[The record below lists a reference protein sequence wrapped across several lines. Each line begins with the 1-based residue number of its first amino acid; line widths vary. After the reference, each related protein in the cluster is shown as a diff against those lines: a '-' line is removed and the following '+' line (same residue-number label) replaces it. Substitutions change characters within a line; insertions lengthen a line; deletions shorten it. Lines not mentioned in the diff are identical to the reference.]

1 MTTIPT
7 NYLRLNNLFPSD
19 MDIIA
24 VKKYKRTG
32 VFPASADTE
41 RKRNAF
47 KAKYQFFEL
56 SKNGQN
62 LMYTPTNLQVVSKIS
77 RKMIL
82 TKEYKNSFG
91 SGSRNFYRTIREKYL
106 NIKRSDVQEFMKAQT
121 VNQLTDGFKHRTNK
135 PIVAKYPNEIWC
147 IDLIEINNYPKNKG
161 FDFILSCID
170 VFSRY
175 TFLEPSK
182 KRDSNAISK
191 CLDKI
196 IKRVKIKPRFL
207 ICDNGGEFEKD
218 FETYCKAHDITIQR
232 NRAYSPQANGIVES
246 SNKEV
251 RKLLRSIMLEN
262 KSTNWV
268 DNLRK
273 VEDYKNNTFTTSID
287 NLPNKIWTPTN
298 EPIDFKLDGDD
309 TQLKQT
315 YAKRTILKN
324 VRKQIDQFKEDE
336 LNVGDKVRIRMDQVS
351 NNIRALVKAGDTK
364 KIVVT
369 WSPVIFKILKKI
381 TPKKTTLERS
391 RYVVGTVDST
401 LMLVNKQNGTKP
413 RNFYSNSLKKVD
425 DEETN
430 YKDLSMQEAI
440 QLSGVELNQNDVYS
454 APYKP

>member
-1 MTTIPT
+1 
-7 NYLRLNNLFPSD
+7 
-19 MDIIA
+19 
-24 VKKYKRTG
+24 
-32 VFPASADTE
+32 
-41 RKRNAF
+41 
-47 KAKYQFFEL
+47 
-56 SKNGQN
+56 
-62 LMYTPTNLQVVSKIS
+62 
-77 RKMIL
+77 
-82 TKEYKNSFG
+82 
-91 SGSRNFYRTIREKYL
+91 
-106 NIKRSDVQEFMKAQT
+106 
-121 VNQLTDGFKHRTNK
+121 
-135 PIVAKYPNEIWC
+135 
-147 IDLIEINNYPKNKG
+147 
-161 FDFILSCID
+161 
-170 VFSRY
+170 
-175 TFLEPSK
+175 
-182 KRDSNAISK
+182 
-191 CLDKI
+191 LDKI
-196 IKRVKIKPRFL
+196 IKRVKIKPKFI

-218 FETYCKAHDITIQR
+218 FETYCKAHDITIRR
-232 NRAYSPQANGIVES
+232 NRAYSPQANGIVER

-298 EPIDFKLDGDD
+298 EPIDFKLDGDN
-309 TQLKQT
+309 TQLQQT

-413 RNFYSNSLKKVD
+413 RNFYSNSLKKVG

-454 APYKP
+454 APYKG

>member
-1 MTTIPT
+1 MTT

-32 VFPASADTE
+32 EFPALADTD
-41 RKRNAF
+41 RKRAAF

-91 SGSRNFYRTIREKYL
+91 SGSRNFYKTIREKYL

-121 VNQLTDGFKHRTNK
+121 ANQLTDGFKHRTNK

-196 IKRVKIKPRFL
+196 IKREKIKPKFI

-218 FETYCKAHDITIQR
+218 FETYCKAHDITIRR
-232 NRAYSPQANGIVES
+232 NRAYSPQANGIVER
-246 SNKEV
+246 SNKEI

-262 KSTNWV
+262 KSTNWL
-268 DNLRK
+268 DQLRK

-309 TQLKQT
+309 TQLQQT

-324 VRKQIDQFKEDE
+324 VRKQIDAFKEDE
-336 LNVGDKVRIRMDQVS
+336 LNVGDHVRIRMDQVS
-351 NNIRALVKAGDTK
+351 NNIRALVKAGETK

-369 WSPVIFKILKKI
+369 WSPNIFQILKKI
-381 TPKKTTLERS
+381 TPRKSTLERS
-391 RYVVGTVDST
+391 QYVIGNLEGT
-401 LMLVNKQNGTKP
+401 LMLVNKVSGTKP
-413 RNFYSNSLKKVD
+413 RRFYSNSLKKVD
-425 DEETN
+425 TN
-430 YKDLSMQEAI
+430 EKEYPLSMQEAI